1 MKVRGEKMIFPD
13 KFQLNNKVAVVTGG
27 AGKIGTAICHALSE
41 AGARVYIG
49 EVDMEKAEKVSND
62 IRSKGLLAEFVKL
75 DITSEASIKN
85 TISEIIQKNSRID
98 IWVNNAYPR
107 TSDWGDKFEDV
118 KLESLR
124 RNVDMHMNGYFICSQ
139 AVLEEMKTKKCGV
152 LINIGSH
159 YGVLGP
165 KFSIYEGTE
174 MTMPAAY
181 SLIKGGIVN
190 FSRYL
195 ATYYAPY
202 NIRVNAVCPGGV
214 YDNQNPKFVEKY
226 KKLVPLNRMAV
237 PEDMAGLILF
247 LSSDA
252 ASYITGQVVMVD
264 GGLSA
269 W

>member
-1 MKVRGEKMIFPD
+1 MIFPER
-13 KFQLNNKVAVVTGG
+13 FLLNGKIAVVTGG
-27 AGKIGTAICHALSE
+27 AGLIGKAVCHAFAE
-41 AGARVYIG
+41 AGAMVFIADANKKSG
-49 EVDMEKAEKVSND
+49 EKLSSDIKKYGFDVD
-62 IRSKGLLAEFVKL
+62 FVRL
-75 DITSEASIKN
+75 DITNQSSIKK
-85 TISEIIQKNSRID
+85 TVSKIIKKCGKID
-98 IWVNNAYPR
+98 IWINNAYPR
-107 TSDWGDKFEDV
+107 TSDWGDKLEDV
-118 KLESLR
+118 KSESLR
-124 RNVDMHMNGYFICSQ
+124 KNVDMHMNGYFMCCQS
-139 AVLEEMKTKKCGV
+139 VLEEMKKKKKGV

-165 KFSIYEGTE
+165 NFSIYKGTK

-214 YDNQNPKFVEKY
+214 FNNQPTKFVEKY
-226 KKLVPLNRMAV
+226 KKLVPLNRMAT
-237 PEDMAGLILF
+237 PNDIAGPILF
-247 LSSDA
+247 LCSDS

>member
-1 MKVRGEKMIFPD
+1 MIFPERFRLKD
-13 KFQLNNKVAVVTGG
+13 KIAVVTGG
-27 AGKIGTAICHALSE
+27 AGLIGTAICGALSE
-41 AGARVYIG
+41 AEAKVYIADIDRKRG
-49 EVDMEKAEKVSND
+49 E
-62 IRSKGLLAEFVKL
+62 KL
-75 DITSEASIKN
+75 DKKLRSSGLKTAYVKTDISSEASIRSVVSGIVRK
-85 TISEIIQKNSRID
+85 EGRVD
-98 IWVNNAYPR
+98 IWINGAYPR
-107 TSDWGDKFEDV
+107 TPDWSDRFEDV
-118 KLESLR
+118 RASSVRKNL
-124 RNVDMHMNGYFICSQ
+124 DMHMNGYFLCCKH
-139 AVLEEMKTKKCGV
+139 VLKQMKKRRKGV

-165 KFSIYEGTE
+165 DFSVYKGTR

-214 YDNQNPKFVEKY
+214 FNNQPPSFVRNYVKG
-226 KKLVPLNRMAV
+226 VPLKRMAR
-237 PEDMAGLILF
+237 PEEIASAVLF
-247 LSSDA
+247 FSSDA
-252 ASYITGQVVMVD
+252 SSYMTGQVVMVD

>member
-1 MKVRGEKMIFPD
+1 MIFPER
-13 KFQLNNKVAVVTGG
+13 FSLTGRVAVVTGG
-27 AGKIGTAICHALSE
+27 AGLIGKAVCHAFAE
-41 AGARVYIG
+41 ARAKVFIADTNKEHG
-49 EVDMEKAEKVSND
+49 ESLVADVKA
-62 IRSKGLLAEFVKL
+62 KGFDADFIKL
-75 DITSEASIKN
+75 DITSQDSIKKGIN
-85 TISEIIQKNSRID
+85 KIIKSYGRID
-98 IWVNNAYPR
+98 IWINNAYPR
-107 TSDWGDKFEDV
+107 TLDWGNKFEDIRID
-118 KLESLR
+118 SLR
-124 RNVDMHMNGYFICSQ
+124 KNVDMHMNGYFMCCQ
-139 AVLEEMKTKKCGV
+139 NVLEEMKKKKKGV

-165 KFSIYEGTE
+165 NFSIYEGTA

-214 YDNQNPKFVEKY
+214 FNNQPPKFVKKY
-226 KKLVPLNRMAV
+226 KKLVPLNRMAM
-237 PEDMAGLILF
+237 PIDIAGPILF
-247 LSSDA
+247 LCSDA
-252 ASYITGQVVMVD
+252 ASYITGQVIMVD

>member
-1 MKVRGEKMIFPD
+1 MIFPER
-13 KFQLNNKVAVVTGG
+13 FSLAGRIAVVTGG
-27 AGKIGTAICHALSE
+27 AGLIGKAVCRAIAE
-41 AGARVYIG
+41 AGASVFIADTNKEHGESIG
-49 EVDMEKAEKVSND
+49 SDIKANGFD
-62 IRSKGLLAEFVKL
+62 ADFIKL
-75 DITSEASIKN
+75 DITSQSSIKK
-85 TISEIIQKNSRID
+85 TITKIIQKRGQID
-98 IWVNNAYPR
+98 IWINNAYPR
-107 TSDWGDKFEDV
+107 TSDWGNEFKDIRID
-118 KLESLR
+118 SLR
-124 RNVDMHMNGYFICSQ
+124 KNVDMHMNGYFMCCQ
-139 AVLEEMKTKKCGV
+139 NVLEEMKKNKSGV

-165 KFSIYEGTE
+165 NFTIYEGTK

-214 YDNQNPKFVEKY
+214 FNNQPSKFVKKY
-226 KKLVPLNRMAV
+226 KKLVPLNRMAT
-237 PEDMAGLILF
+237 PNDIAGPILF
-247 LSSDA
+247 LCSDA
-252 ASYITGQVVMVD
+252 ASYITGQIVMVD

>member
-1 MKVRGEKMIFPD
+1 MIFPER
-13 KFQLNNKVAVVTGG
+13 FLLEGRVAVVTGG
-27 AGKIGTAICHALSE
+27 AGLIGKTLCRA
-41 AGARVYIG
+41 
-49 EVDMEKAEKVSND
+49 
-62 IRSKGLLAEFVKL
+62 LAEAKANVFIADTNEKYGESLVSDIKADGFNADFIRL
-75 DITSEASIKN
+75 DITSQSSIKK
-85 TISEIIQKNSRID
+85 TIGKIIKSCGQID
-98 IWVNNAYPR
+98 IWINNAYPR
-107 TSDWGDKFEDV
+107 TSDWGNKFEDV
-118 KLESLR
+118 KTESLR
-124 RNVDMHMNGYFICSQ
+124 KNVDMHMNGYFMCCQ
-139 AVLEEMKTKKCGV
+139 NVLEEMKKKKKGV

-165 KFSIYEGTE
+165 NFTIYEGTK

-214 YDNQNPKFVEKY
+214 FNNQDPNFVEKY
-226 KKLVPLNRMAV
+226 KKLVPLNRMAT
-237 PEDMAGLILF
+237 PIDIAGPILF
-247 LSSDA
+247 LCSDA
-252 ASYITGQVVMVD
+252 ASYITGQVIMVD

>member
-1 MKVRGEKMIFPD
+1 MIFPE
-13 KFQLNNKVAVVTGG
+13 KFLLAGRVAVVTGG
-27 AGKIGTAICHALSE
+27 AGLIGKALCRALSE
-41 AGARVYIG
+41 AGA
-49 EVDMEKAEKVSND
+49 EVFVADTDEARAKKVVSDIKANGFTAGF
-62 IRSKGLLAEFVKL
+62 IKL
-75 DITSEASIKN
+75 DITSEDSIKRVVAK
-85 TISEIIQKNSRID
+85 IIKKSGKID
-98 IWVNNAYPR
+98 IWINNAYPR
-107 TSDWGDKFEDV
+107 TSDWGNKLENV
-118 KLESLR
+118 KTESLR
-124 RNVDMHMNGYFICSQ
+124 KNVDMHMNGYFMCCQ
-139 AVLEEMKTKKCGV
+139 NVLEEMKKKKKGV

-165 KFSIYEGTE
+165 NFTIYEGTK

-181 SLIKGGIVN
+181 SLIKGGVVN

-214 YDNQNPKFVEKY
+214 FNNQDPKFVEKY

-237 PEDMAGLILF
+237 PADIAGPILF
-247 LSSDA
+247 LCSDA
-252 ASYITGQVVMVD
+252 ASYITGQVIMVD